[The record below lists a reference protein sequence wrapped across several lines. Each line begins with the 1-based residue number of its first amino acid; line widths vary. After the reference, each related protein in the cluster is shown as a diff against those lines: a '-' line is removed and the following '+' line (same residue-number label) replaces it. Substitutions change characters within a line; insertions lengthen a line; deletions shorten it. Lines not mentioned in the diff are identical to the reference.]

1 MNNNYKICSLIS
13 LILAVLFF
21 ASIFDL
27 PYGFYTFM
35 RILTFILSC
44 VFALLYYTELDSFS
58 PTLIPVFIIG
68 VLWNPI
74 IPIYLTKDIWVVLD
88 LIAAIVEGA
97 LFYHMLRI
105 TKS

>member
-1 MNNNYKICSLIS
+1 MNNNYKFCSLIS
-13 LILAVLFF
+13 LILAILFF
-21 ASIFDL
+21 ISIFDL
-27 PYGFYTFM
+27 HYGFYTFM
-35 RILTFILSC
+35 RILAFILSGIFI
-44 VFALLYYTELDSFS
+44 VLYYAELGTFS
-58 PTLIPVFIIG
+58 PHLIPVIIIG